1 MDVVV
6 EKNLVVELKSVDE
19 LNSVHVAQVLS
30 YMKLSGIEEGLLINF
45 NVKLLKNGLKR
56 FALSR

>member
-6 EKNLVVELKSVDE
+6 EKNLVVELKRVDE